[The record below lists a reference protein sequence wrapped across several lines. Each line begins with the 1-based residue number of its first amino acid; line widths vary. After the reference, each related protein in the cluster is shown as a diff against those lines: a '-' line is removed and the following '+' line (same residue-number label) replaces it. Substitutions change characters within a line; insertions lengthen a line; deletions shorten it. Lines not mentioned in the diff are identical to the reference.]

1 MRQFQ
6 ELLELLILGL
16 AMGFH
21 LHPTVCPIDDS
32 TDRNHQNIEQR
43 EQFGAL
49 YARVSQLGKVLFERH
64 ALSPLYDT
72 SSSRSPVLTN
82 GASLFIKKIND
93 LATGAF
99 PGIAK
104 IPGNSVEGRF
114 LCFRKSLISLEVN

>member
-21 LHPTVCPIDDS
+21 LHPIVCPINDS
-32 TDRNHQNIEQR
+32 TDRDHQNIEQR

-49 YARVSQLGKVLFERH
+49 YARISQLGKVLFERY

-72 SSSRSPVLTN
+72 SSSRSPVLTMMLVCSSRKSTTEQQ
-82 GASLFIKKIND
+82 GL
-93 LATGAF
+93 F
-99 PGIAK
+99 PG
-104 IPGNSVEGRF
+104 
-114 LCFRKSLISLEVN
+114 

>member
-1 MRQFQ
+1 M
-6 ELLELLILGL
+6 L
-16 AMGFH
+16 
-21 LHPTVCPIDDS
+21 V
-32 TDRNHQNIEQR
+32 
-43 EQFGAL
+43 
-49 YARVSQLGKVLFERH
+49 
-64 ALSPLYDT
+64 
-72 SSSRSPVLTN
+72 TN